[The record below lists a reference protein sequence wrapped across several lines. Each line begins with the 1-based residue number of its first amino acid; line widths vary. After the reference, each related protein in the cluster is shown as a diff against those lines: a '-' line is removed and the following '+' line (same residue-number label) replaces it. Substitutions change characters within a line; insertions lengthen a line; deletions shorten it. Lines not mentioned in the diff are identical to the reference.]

1 MTIKFSTLVFSAV
14 TSFCMMFQPL
24 MAQSRADFD
33 LTAPQGWAEENAVAE
48 KQGLKYAFIP
58 QGKTWE
64 DSDVILFSNQAKLK
78 SYESIFD
85 YIDDDILFYTAS
97 VNDLQVKRAKVIE
110 IGEGHN
116 LAVVKH
122 MISNTDGVFEAYAY
136 IPEEGKVNF
145 VTLRADSEEA
155 FNKSLEKF
163 EELVTSYRFHEQPK
177 PGMMVDSE

>member
-1 MTIKFSTLVFSAV
+1 
-14 TSFCMMFQPL
+14 
-24 MAQSRADFD
+24 MAQNQKDFD
-33 LTAPQGWAEENAVAE
+33 LKSPQGWEMESTVAE
-48 KQGLKYAFIP
+48 KQGLKYVFVP

-64 DSDVILFSNQAKLK
+64 NTDAILFSNQAKLK

-97 VNDLQVKRAKVIE
+97 VNDLQVKRARVIE

-122 MISNTDGVFEAYAY
+122 LISKADGVYEAYAY
-136 IPEEGKVNF
+136 IPEEGHVNF
-145 VTLRADSEEA
+145 ITLRADTEEA
-155 FNKSLEKF
+155 FNSNLAKF
-163 EELVTSYRFHEQPK
+163 EELVTTYRFEETATA